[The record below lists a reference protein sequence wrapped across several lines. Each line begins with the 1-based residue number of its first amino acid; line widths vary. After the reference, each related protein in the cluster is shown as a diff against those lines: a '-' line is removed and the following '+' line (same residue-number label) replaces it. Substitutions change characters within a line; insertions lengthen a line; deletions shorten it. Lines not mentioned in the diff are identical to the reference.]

1 MAKPESHLLR
11 SPDASYQIVAGEAIV
26 IHLKTGVYYSM
37 NEVGTAFW
45 NLLDG
50 RRTVAECAQ
59 AIAEQLIED
68 KPPLDVIVS
77 DLLEISAAL
86 EKEKLVVSQ

>member
-1 MAKPESHLLR
+1 MAKPESCLVR

-50 RRTVAECAQ
+50 KRSVADCAQ
-59 AIAEQLIED
+59 AIAAQIVED

-86 EKEKLVVSQ
+86 EKEKLVVGS

>member
-1 MAKPESHLLR
+1 MTKPESRLLR

-50 RRTVAECAQ
+50 KRSVADCAQ
-59 AIAEQLIED
+59 AIADQIVED

-86 EKEKLVVSQ
+86 EKEKLVVGS

>member
-1 MAKPESHLLR
+1 MAKPESLLLR

-59 AIAEQLIED
+59 AIADLIIED
-68 KPPLDVIVS
+68 QPPLDVIVS
-77 DLLEISAAL
+77 DLLDISASL
-86 EKEKLVVSQ
+86 EKEKLVVAQ